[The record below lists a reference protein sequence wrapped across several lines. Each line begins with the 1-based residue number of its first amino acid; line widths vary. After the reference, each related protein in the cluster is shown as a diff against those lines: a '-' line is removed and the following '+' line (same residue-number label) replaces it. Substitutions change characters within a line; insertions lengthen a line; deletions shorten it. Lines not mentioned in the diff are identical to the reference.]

1 MDREEQVLVGLKV
14 ECDNKIKNNKS
25 SGNWTT
31 SEANAGRK
39 KENEIKKEF
48 VQFSF
53 PLHKKKMEKTFC
65 CTFLYKTLDRKMDT
79 QMGVSF

>member
-1 MDREEQVLVGLKV
+1 MDRGKQVLVGLKV

-39 KENEIKKEF
+39 KENEIKRILYSFHSPFIKKKWENFLLHIF
-48 VQFSF
+48 VQN
-53 PLHKKKMEKTFC
+53 T
-65 CTFLYKTLDRKMDT
+65 
-79 QMGVSF
+79 G

>member
-39 KENEIKKEF
+39 KREWNKKKNLY
-48 VQFSF
+48 SF
-53 PLHKKKMEKTFC
+53 HSPFIKKMEKN
-65 CTFLYKTLDRKMDT
+65 FLLHISVQNT
-79 QMGVSF
+79 G